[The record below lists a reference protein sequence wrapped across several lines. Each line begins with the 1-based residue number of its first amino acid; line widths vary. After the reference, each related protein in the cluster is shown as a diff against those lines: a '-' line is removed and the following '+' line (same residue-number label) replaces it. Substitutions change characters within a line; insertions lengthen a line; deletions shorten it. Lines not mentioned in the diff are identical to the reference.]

1 MRIQDATRYRRLPLR
16 KNRFSWGGSHGD
28 DHLLVCTYFFT
39 TNELM

>member
-16 KNRFSWGGSHGD
+16 AKIVSAGEGRTGD
-28 DHLLVCTYFFT
+28 DHLLVYYFFT

>member
-16 KNRFSWGGSHGD
+16 KIVSAGEGRTEMIICW
-28 DHLLVCTYFFT
+28 CTNFFT

>member
-16 KNRFSWGGSHGD
+16 KIVSAGEGRTEM
-28 DHLLVCTYFFT
+28 DHLLVYYFFT

>member
-16 KNRFSWGGSHGD
+16 KIRFSWGGSHGD
-28 DHLLVCTYFFT
+28 DHLLVYYFFT